1 MTYLQRRAASMSR
14 GRAHTTST
22 DDESV
27 ERVGLQS
34 LADDLLTHLVKF
46 VPECRDVL
54 SLAVVHALPEPA
66 WRAAH
71 AGLLP
76 GLHCNPRRTHRSAA
90 HVTHRV
96 GVADGPKTWHERFA
110 GGARLLDPF
119 AQPTVVETVLG
130 VEDGVNW
137 TLCCVREDGVV
148 MLRDHMPPRLTKEA
162 LEAFDAAH
170 ENTAFGETFWG
181 RATATQKVSRVEFWA
196 LAPDGSFARAALA
209 PLLGSWREFMVDGD
223 ELAVVDY
230 AFDNIT
236 VFMIDIGRKAWLSWR
251 R

>member
-27 ERVGLQS
+27 ERVGLHS
-34 LADDLLTHLVKF
+34 LADDLLAHLVNF

-71 AGLLP
+71 EGLLP
-76 GLHCNPRRTHRSAA
+76 GLHRNLRRTHRSAA
-90 HVTHRV
+90 HPVTHRV
-96 GVADGPKTWHERFA
+96 GIADGPKTWRERFA
-110 GGARLLDPF
+110 GGARLLDPR
-119 AQPTVVETVLG
+119 ARPTVVETVLS
-130 VEDGVNW
+130 VEKTVSW

-148 MLRDHMPPRLTKEA
+148 MLRDHLPPHLTPEA
-162 LEAFDAAH
+162 REAFGAAH

-181 RATATQKVSRVEFWA
+181 RPTATQKVSRAEF
-196 LAPDGSFARAALA
+196 
-209 PLLGSWREFMVDGD
+209 
-223 ELAVVDY
+223 
-230 AFDNIT
+230 
-236 VFMIDIGRKAWLSWR
+236 
-251 R
+251 